1 LALLA
6 LTAPQPGRLRGRFT
20 MIRSAVLMT
29 ILFFVIACQPAHGD
43 ILGFGNGSGYTLN
56 SNISSSAPS
65 INSGTLTL
73 TTNGVPNQASSAF
86 FNTRQST
93 GSFTA
98 VFTYQGSGTADGVT
112 FIIQNDPHGLNALGS
127 LGSGLGYAA
136 TGGNP
141 QIIVN
146 SVGLQID
153 LYTFTGNGSTG
164 TYLGTQGSSGIF
176 NYLSSLP
183 VNFSTGDPIQ
193 FTVTYDAN
201 AQTLREVLVDAVA
214 TTTYSHTFTG
224 INIASQVGG
233 NSAYV
238 GFAGGTGGLSSTQTI
253 SGFQFQSAAQTAV
266 PEPSSLTLLGLG
278 CAALAGWRWR
288 RRNAGEGRPGLAL
301 TGGKGHR

>member
-1 LALLA
+1 M
-6 LTAPQPGRLRGRFT
+6 

-29 ILFFVIACQPAHGD
+29 IMFFAIACQPAHGD
-43 ILGFGNGSGYTLN
+43 IMGFGNGSGYTLN
-56 SNISSSAPS
+56 SLITPGPS
-65 INSGTLTL
+65 INNGTLTL
-73 TTNGVPNQASSAF
+73 TTNSQANQSASAF
-86 FNTRQST
+86 YNIRQST

-98 VFTYQGSGTADGVT
+98 VFTYQGVGTADGVT
-112 FIIQNDPHGLNALGS
+112 FVMQNDPHGLNALGS

-153 LYTFTGNGSTG
+153 LYTFTGGPG
-164 TYLGTQGSSGIF
+164 TYLGTQGASGIF
-176 NYLSSLP
+176 NYLSTLP

-201 AQTLREVLVDAVA
+201 AQTLREVLVDTLSPA
-214 TTTYSHTFTG
+214 TTYSHTFTG
-224 INIASQVGG
+224 INIASQVGS

-238 GFAGGTGGLSSTQTI
+238 GFTGGTGGLSSTQTI
-253 SGFQFQSAAQTAV
+253 SGFLFQSAPV

-278 CAALAGWRWR
+278 CAALAGWRWW
-288 RRNAGEGRPGLAL
+288 RRNAGEGRGNLLPGEAL
-301 TGGKGHR
+301 CF